1 MEGRG
6 GEGAKR
12 VKRETMQCKKPPFWF
27 FLITVTA
34 EKDKGGC
41 NPRGI
46 QRSHQRVTLISPEK
60 YYKENQRVLSTPIF
74 FYSVSLFP
82 TTLPKSTLYHIS
94 PPLKRQ
100 N

>member
-1 MEGRG
+1 
-6 GEGAKR
+6 
-12 VKRETMQCKKPPFWF
+12 VKRETMQCKKQTFWF
-27 FLITVTA
+27 FLIRVTA
-34 EKDKGGC
+34 KKDKGGC

-60 YYKENQRVLSTPIF
+60 YYKENQRVLSIPIF
-74 FYSVSLFP
+74 FFFFFHPVSLFP
-82 TTLPKSTLYHIS
+82 TTLPRSTLYHIS